1 MLPGCAAAGGTGKV
15 GAVHLAQRTEVGLV
29 VATSPE
35 TTATKRTFLV
45 RVLLGTGAAAVAA
58 TDDAAAAA
66 QRTVPTSVGELR

>member
-15 GAVHLAQRTEVGLV
+15 GAVHLAKRTEVGVV

-35 TTATKRTFLV
+35 TTATNRTFLV

-58 TDDAAAAA
+58 TAAA
-66 QRTVPTSVGELR
+66 QRTVPNSVAELR